1 MARFIALRLLALVAI
16 VWVLVTIV
24 FFIRTV
30 IPINPARTLAGPGA
44 TPQLVALERQR
55 LGLDKPILTQ
65 YVDYLGNAVRGNLGM
80 SIHTRD
86 PVADDLGR
94 AVPASIELMLAAL
107 VVVFGLGLA
116 MGLLGAASVRGATAL
131 RLVMV
136 SGASVPSFLFGL
148 LALVFLYSKLHLFP
162 DGGRLS
168 PGIAPTSGPTGL
180 FVVDGLLSLR
190 FGLVVNALW
199 HLALP
204 ALVLG
209 IGPAL
214 VLGRILQSSLRTV
227 MTQDYIRTARAKAL
241 PERRV
246 LLRHA
251 LRNALNAPLS
261 LTGLEIGAMLAGI
274 AVVEDVFS
282 WPGIGQYTV
291 QSITSSDF
299 PAIAGVTLVIGVAYV
314 MVNAAVDVAQLV
326 ADPRL
331 RRWSEA

>member
-1 MARFIALRLLALVAI
+1 MVRFLIMRLLALVLI
-16 VWVLVTIV
+16 LFVLATIV

-30 IPINPARTLAGPGA
+30 IPTNPARTLAGPGA

-55 LGLDKPILTQ
+55 LGLNKPLMTQ
-65 YVDYLGNAVRGNLGM
+65 YIDYLEDAVQGNLGM
-80 SIHTRD
+80 SIRTRD
-86 PVADDLGR
+86 SVASDLGR
-94 AVPASIELMLAAL
+94 AIPASIELLLAAF
-107 VVVFGLGLA
+107 VVVVVLGLA
-116 MGLLGAASVRGATAL
+116 LGLLGAASVRGATAL
-131 RLVMV
+131 RLLMV
-136 SGASVPSFLFGL
+136 GGASVPSFLLGL

-168 PGIAPTSGPTGL
+168 PNIAPPSGPTGL
-180 FVVDGLLSLR
+180 YVIDGLLSLR
-190 FGLVVNALW
+190 FDVVVNALW

-241 PERRV
+241 IERRV
-246 LLRHA
+246 LLKHA

-261 LTGLEIGAMLAGI
+261 LTGLEVGAMLAGI
-274 AVVEDVFS
+274 AVVEDIFS

-291 QSITSSDF
+291 QAITFSDF
-299 PAIAGVTLVIGVAYV
+299 PAIAGVTLVIGVVYV
-314 MVNAAVDVAQLV
+314 VVNAMVDIAQV
-326 ADPRL
+326 IADPRL
-331 RRWSEA
+331 RARSTI

>member
-1 MARFIALRLLALVAI
+1 MARFIALRLLALLAI
-16 VWVLVTIV
+16 LWVLGTIV

-30 IPINPARTLAGPGA
+30 IPSNPARTLAGPGA
-44 TPQLVALERQR
+44 TPQLIVLETQR
-55 LGLDKPILTQ
+55 LGLNKPIVTQ
-65 YVDYLGNAVRGNLGM
+65 YGDYLGSAVRGNLGM
-80 SIHTRD
+80 SIRTRN
-86 PVADDLGR
+86 PVANDLAQ

-107 VVVFGLGLA
+107 VVVLVLGLA
-116 MGLLGAASVRGATAL
+116 MGLLGAASVRGATVL

-136 SGASVPSFLFGL
+136 GGASVPSFLFGL
-148 LALVFLYSKLHLFP
+148 LALVFLYSKLHMFP

-168 PGIAPTSGPTGL
+168 PNISPPSGPTGL
-180 FVVDGLLSLR
+180 YVIDGLLSLR
-190 FGLVVNALW
+190 FDVVANALW

-214 VLGRILQSSLRTV
+214 VLGRILQSSLRSV

-241 PERRV
+241 TERRV

-314 MVNAAVDVAQLV
+314 VVNAAVDVAQVV

-331 RRWSEA
+331 RRWSEG

>member
-1 MARFIALRLLALVAI
+1 MARFIALRVLALVAI
-16 VWVLVTIV
+16 LWVLVTIV

-30 IPINPARTLAGPGA
+30 IPTDPARTLAGPGA
-44 TPQLVALERQR
+44 TPQLIALERQR
-55 LGLDKPILTQ
+55 LGLNKPILVQ
-65 YVDYLGNAVRGNLGM
+65 YGNYLSDAVRGNLSM
-80 SIHTRD
+80 SIHTRN
-86 PVADDLGR
+86 PVADDLR
-94 AVPASIELMLAAL
+94 RTVPASIELMLAAM
-107 VVVFGLGLA
+107 VVVVVLGLA

-136 SGASVPSFLFGL
+136 GGASVPSFLFGL

-168 PGIAPTSGPTGL
+168 PGIVAPGGPTGL
-180 FVVDGLLSLR
+180 YVIDGLVNLR
-190 FGLVVNALW
+190 FDVVVNALW

-214 VLGRILQSSLRTV
+214 VLGRILQSSLRSV
-227 MTQDYIRTARAKAL
+227 MTEDYIRTARAKAVT
-241 PERRV
+241 ERRI

-291 QSITSSDF
+291 QAITSSDF

-314 MVNAAVDVAQLV
+314 VVNALVDVAQV
-326 ADPRL
+326 IADPRL
-331 RRWSEA
+331 RRWSAP

>member
-1 MARFIALRLLALVAI
+1 MIRFVALRVLALIAI
-16 VWVLVTIV
+16 LWVLVTIV

-30 IPINPARTLAGPGA
+30 IPSNPARTLAGPGA
-44 TPQLVALERQR
+44 TPQLIALERQR
-55 LGLDKPILTQ
+55 LGLDKPLLTQ
-65 YVDYLGNAVRGNLGM
+65 YVDYLGDAVRINLGM

-94 AVPASIELMLAAL
+94 VIPASIELMLAAL
-107 VVVFGLGLA
+107 VVVFTLGLA

-136 SGASVPSFLFGL
+136 SGASVPSFLLGL

-168 PGIAPTSGPTGL
+168 PSITPPSGPTGL
-180 FVVDGLLSLR
+180 YVIDGLVSLR
-190 FGLVVNALW
+190 FDVVVNALW

-214 VLGRILQSSLRTV
+214 VLGRILQSSLRSV
-227 MTQDYIRTARAKAL
+227 MTQDYIRTARAKAMT
-241 PERRV
+241 ERRV

-251 LRNALNAPLS
+251 LRNALSAPLS

-282 WPGIGQYTV
+282 WPGLGQYMV
-291 QSITSSDF
+291 QSITTSDF
-299 PAIAGVTLVIGVAYV
+299 PAIAGVTLVIGLVYV
-314 MVNAAVDVAQLV
+314 LANAAVDVAQIV

-331 RRWSEA
+331 RRWVTR

>member
-1 MARFIALRLLALVAI
+1 VARFIALRLLALVAI
-16 VWVLVTIV
+16 LWVLVTIV

-30 IPINPARTLAGPGA
+30 IPSDPARTLAGPGA
-44 TPQLVALERQR
+44 TPQLLALERQR

-65 YVDYLGNAVRGNLGM
+65 YVIYLSDAVRGNLGM
-80 SIHTRD
+80 SIHTRN
-86 PVADDLGR
+86 PVADDL
-94 AVPASIELMLAAL
+94 AQTVPASLELMLASL
-107 VVVFGLGLA
+107 VVVLVLGLA

-136 SGASVPSFLFGL
+136 GGASIPSFLFGL

-168 PGIAPTSGPTGL
+168 PSIAAPSGPTGL
-180 FVVDGLLSLR
+180 YVIDGLLSLR
-190 FGLVVNALW
+190 FDVVVNALW

-214 VLGRILQSSLRTV
+214 VLGRILQSSLRSV

-241 PERRV
+241 TERRV
-246 LLRHA
+246 LLGHA

-261 LTGLEIGAMLAGI
+261 LTGLEVGAMLAGI

-291 QSITSSDF
+291 QSITASDF
-299 PAIAGVTLVIGVAYV
+299 PAIAGVTLVIGAAYV
-314 MVNAAVDVAQLV
+314 VVNAAVDVAQV
-326 ADPRL
+326 IADPRL
-331 RRWSEA
+331 RRSSAT

>member
-1 MARFIALRLLALVAI
+1 MIRFVALRVLALIAI
-16 VWVLVTIV
+16 LWVLVTIV

-30 IPINPARTLAGPGA
+30 IPSNPARTLAGPGA
-44 TPQLVALERQR
+44 TPQLIAFERQR
-55 LGLDKPILTQ
+55 LGLNKPLLTQ
-65 YVDYLGNAVRGNLGM
+65 YVDYLGNAVRINLGM
-80 SIHTRD
+80 SIRTRD

-94 AVPASIELMLAAL
+94 IVPASIELMLAAL
-107 VVVFGLGLA
+107 VVVFTLGLA
-116 MGLLGAASVRGATAL
+116 MGLMGAASVRGATAL
-131 RLVMV
+131 RLLMV
-136 SGASVPSFLFGL
+136 GGASVPTFLLGL
-148 LALVFLYSKLHLFP
+148 LALVYLYSKLHLFP

-168 PGIAPTSGPTGL
+168 PSITPPGGPTGL
-180 FVVDGLLSLR
+180 YVIDGLLNLR
-190 FGLVVNALW
+190 FGVVANALW

-214 VLGRILQSSLRTV
+214 VLGRILQSSLRSV

-241 PERRV
+241 IERRV

-282 WPGIGQYTV
+282 WPGLGQYTV
-291 QSITSSDF
+291 QSITTSDF
-299 PAIAGVTLVIGVAYV
+299 PAIAGVTLVIGLVYV
-314 MVNAAVDVAQLV
+314 LANAAVDVAQVV

-331 RRWSEA
+331 RRWAAR